1 MFPILPLL
9 NTDDSSVTEENE
21 KEQEPELSRRRE
33 ALHEVDG
40 DDEPQWK
47 WWEDLW
53 HGCSDH
59 PRAEDLLEVRCS
71 DY

>member
-1 MFPILPLL
+1 VEGRAESERCLDGWCGVQANLVFPILPLF

-21 KEQEPELSRRRE
+21 KEEEPELSRRRE

-47 WWEDLW
+47 WW
-53 HGCSDH
+53 
-59 PRAEDLLEVRCS
+59 
-71 DY
+71 

>member
-1 MFPILPLL
+1 VQADLVFPILPLF

-40 DDEPQWK
+40 EDEPQWK
-47 WWEDLW
+47 WW
-53 HGCSDH
+53 
-59 PRAEDLLEVRCS
+59 
-71 DY
+71 